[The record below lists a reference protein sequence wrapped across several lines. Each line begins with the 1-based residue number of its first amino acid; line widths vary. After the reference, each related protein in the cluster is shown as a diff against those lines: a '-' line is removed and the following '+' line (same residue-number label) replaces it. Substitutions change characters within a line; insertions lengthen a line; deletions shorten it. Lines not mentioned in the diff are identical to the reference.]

1 MKFDE
6 SNISDEVPA
15 SPPPPLQRAGRS
27 RGLGRIFQS
36 TYKDPKTGR
45 RKHTKIYWI
54 QYNHQGRRYRES
66 SHSTKRP
73 DALRLLNRRRAEIG
87 QNRLAGP
94 DAEKTTFEDL
104 AAMFVNDYTVNGR
117 KSLQRAQASTK
128 RLREFFGPMRALD
141 ITADRVDTYIAIR
154 QKARAAQATIQNE
167 LAALKRMFSL
177 GVRAGKVFQRPY
189 ITRLEVRNT
198 RTGFFEQAQYRD
210 VLCRLPEYLQP
221 LITFLYLTGWRKGE
235 ALSLQWRQVDFE
247 VGTIRLEPGTTK
259 NDEGRVFPF
268 KDFPALAG
276 VLQAQWEQT
285 QEVTRRTG
293 RIVPWVFHREG
304 QAIKEFRAKWKA
316 ACRAAGVPGRIIH
329 DFRRTAV
336 RTLERAAVARSVAM
350 KLTGH
355 KTESIYRRYA
365 IVSEADLSV
374 GVAKLARLHESSNGG
389 PKSTPAL
396 RPSESADS
404 AIR

>member
-1 MKFDE
+1 MTFE
-6 SNISDEVPA
+6 EVPGA
-15 SPPPPLQRAGRS
+15 SPPPQRAARS

-36 TYKDPKTGR
+36 SYKDPKTGK
-45 RKHTKIYWI
+45 RKRTKIFWI

-66 SHSTKRP
+66 SHSTHRP
-73 DALRLLNRRRAEIG
+73 DAVRLLKRRLAEIG
-87 QNRLAGP
+87 QGRLVGP
-94 DAEKTTFEDL
+94 DAEKTTFEEL
-104 AAMFVNDYTVNGR
+104 AAMLIDDYMINGR
-117 KSLQRAQASTK
+117 KSIERARASVK
-128 RLREFFGPMRALD
+128 RLREVFGPMRAMD
-141 ITADRVDTYIAIR
+141 ITADRIGRYIRDR
-154 QKARAAQATIQNE
+154 QEAKAAAGTIQNE
-167 LAALKRMFSL
+167 LAALKRMFTL
-177 GVRAGKVFQRPY
+177 GVRAGTVIQRPY
-189 ITRLEVRNT
+189 IPHLEIRNT
-198 RTGFFEQAQYRD
+198 RSGFFEEFQYRA
-210 VLCRLPEYLQP
+210 VLAHLPEHLQP
-221 LITFLYLTGWRKGE
+221 LISFLYLTGWRRGE
-235 ALSLQWRQVDFE
+235 ALGLQWRQVDFE

-374 GVAKLARLHESSNGG
+374 GVAKLARLHESPNGG